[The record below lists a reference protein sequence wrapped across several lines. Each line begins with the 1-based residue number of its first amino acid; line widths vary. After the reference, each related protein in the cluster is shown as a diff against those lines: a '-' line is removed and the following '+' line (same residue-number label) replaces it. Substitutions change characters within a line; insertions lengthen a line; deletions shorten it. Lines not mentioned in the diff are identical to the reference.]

1 MSARP
6 TVSRPTRP
14 FAIFFNN
21 SLQGQS
27 DGRTSQE
34 AAANWLNYKERC
46 NPGYFDTNEIEI
58 TVGHYANSRIQRLS
72 VHKFRRSAWVA
83 VVEPIDNEDEE

>member
-1 MSARP
+1 MKN
-6 TVSRPTRP
+6 PTRP
-14 FAIFFNN
+14 FAIFFNG
-21 SLQGQS
+21 SLQGQQS

-34 AAANWLNYKERC
+34 AAANWLNYKECC

-72 VHKFRRSAWVA
+72 VHKFRRSEWVA
-83 VVEPIDNEDEE
+83 VIESLSMDVGDDQ